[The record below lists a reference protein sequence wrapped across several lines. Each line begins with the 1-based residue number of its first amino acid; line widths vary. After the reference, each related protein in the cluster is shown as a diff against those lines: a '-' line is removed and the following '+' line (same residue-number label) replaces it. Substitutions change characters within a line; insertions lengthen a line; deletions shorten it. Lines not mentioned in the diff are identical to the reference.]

1 MIGDAFSAVIIF
13 SMAILV
19 GYPLLRMVTDRY
31 LPTKPDE
38 EAGCS
43 S

>member
-1 MIGDAFSAVIIF
+1 MIGDAFSAVIVF

-31 LPTKPDE
+31 LPHDPE
-38 EAGCS
+38 HGAN
-43 S
+43 